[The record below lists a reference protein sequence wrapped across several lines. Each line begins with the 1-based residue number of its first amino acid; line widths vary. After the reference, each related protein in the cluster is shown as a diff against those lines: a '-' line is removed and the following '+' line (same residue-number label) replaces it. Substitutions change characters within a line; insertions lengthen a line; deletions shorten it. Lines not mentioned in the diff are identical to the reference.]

1 MNDPPP
7 PTGERIVAFAQ
18 AGKPKLAVFR
28 KRAYQLNATLSK
40 GARA

>member
-18 AGKPKLAVFR
+18 AGKPKLAVFW
-28 KRAYQLNATLSK
+28 RAAE
-40 GARA
+40 ARASAESNAF

>member
-18 AGKPKLAVFR
+18 AGKPKLAVFW